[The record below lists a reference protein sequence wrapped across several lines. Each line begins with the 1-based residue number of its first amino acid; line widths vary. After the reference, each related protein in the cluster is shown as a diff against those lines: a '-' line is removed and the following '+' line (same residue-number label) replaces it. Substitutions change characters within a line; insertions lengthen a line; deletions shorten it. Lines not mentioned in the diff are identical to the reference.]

1 MTFGIL
7 KTYYQITPFLDSAY
21 TGAACVWK
29 SFQGRW
35 RALSKETGGVLLSS
49 GMGEDRVGCLE
60 FPGEQRVDPAS
71 SGGGWWSLHVMGE
84 RRWQHS
90 Q

>member
-7 KTYYQITPFLDSAY
+7 KIYYQITPFLDSAY

-35 RALSKETGGVLLSS
+35 RALSKETGGYSALLWDGEGQSRVS
-49 GMGEDRVGCLE
+49 GVSWR
-60 FPGEQRVDPAS
+60 AK
-71 SGGGWWSLHVMGE
+71 GGPCQQWGWVVVFTCYGRKE
-84 RRWQHS
+84 VAT
-90 Q
+90 